1 MESDAFASL
10 KVWCPQR
17 HSPKSRAWR
26 ILRRTR
32 PSKRVFHRRPPRM
45 IEVRATASAGRG
57 VFATAPIQ
65 NGTQLVRALP
75 FAIAPSDSCTL
86 THCCVCLQ
94 RVANASKCPRCES
107 AVLCARCAGSA
118 SSSKIHDDECAALKL
133 LAAAPADQKPKIT
146 RSLRLLIRCLC
157 ARWRERIGQPYIGE
171 DGESW
176 WGDGDFAADEMEDI
190 DALVGPPDN
199 DDVES
204 EDSGNGAI
212 DDYEGEDVRSGALS
226 ADLFEMA
233 KQARFYASSE
243 TRLGHGRVRGADG
256 PPLLQHAHYLWRCTQ
271 WRGDARGRRRA
282 LRRRRNVQSQLQP
295 ECRLVARQQRLF
307 SRAHDAERAHWRG
320 ALPELRGHQVAK
332 GEAAGLPSQAFLL

>member
-1 MESDAFASL
+1 
-10 KVWCPQR
+10 
-17 HSPKSRAWR
+17 
-26 ILRRTR
+26 
-32 PSKRVFHRRPPRM
+32 M

-204 EDSGNGAI
+204 DDSGNGAI

-243 TRLGHGRVRGADG
+243 TRLGHGACAELMGRLCCNTLTIYGEARNGEATREVGVALSAGVAMFNHNCSPNADWSLDSSGCLVVHTTRSVRTGEELCLSYVDIKW
-256 PPLLQHAHYLWRCTQ
+256 PRE
-271 WRGDARGRRRA
+271 RRRA
-282 LRRRRNVQSQLQP
+282 FLRKHFFFECTCEVCVPPRADAAPAAAGRADEVARKRRRT
-295 ECRLVARQQRLF
+295 
-307 SRAHDAERAHWRG
+307 
-320 ALPELRGHQVAK
+320 
-332 GEAAGLPSQAFLL
+332 

>member
-1 MESDAFASL
+1 
-10 KVWCPQR
+10 
-17 HSPKSRAWR
+17 
-26 ILRRTR
+26 
-32 PSKRVFHRRPPRM
+32 M

-57 VFATAPIQ
+57 VFATAPIP

-75 FAIAPSDSCTL
+75 LAIAPSDSCRSLIAASAFNEWPTL
-86 THCCVCLQ
+86 HLPALRIGSV
-94 RVANASKCPRCES
+94 
-107 AVLCARCAGSA
+107 CARCASSA

-133 LAAAPADQKPKIT
+133 LAARGGSKAKIT

-243 TRLGHGRVRGADG
+243 TRLGHGACAELMGR
-256 PPLLQHAHYLWRCTQ
+256 LCCNTLTIY
-271 WRGDARGRRRA
+271 GDARNGEATREVGVALSAGVAMFNHNCSPNADWSLDSSGCLVVHTTRSVRTGEELCLSYVDIKWPRERRRA
-282 LRRRRNVQSQLQP
+282 FLRKHFFFECTCEVCVPPRAGAAPAAAGRAEVARKRRRT
-295 ECRLVARQQRLF
+295 
-307 SRAHDAERAHWRG
+307 
-320 ALPELRGHQVAK
+320 
-332 GEAAGLPSQAFLL
+332 